1 MKTKP
6 FSPAPQ
12 ARRQL
17 KRFYAEVAEGK
28 HNGPL
33 PPPEHLVLRSSSIH
47 SLGCYTTKPLKKGA
61 VVAEYTGPHLT
72 IPVADELYEKSP
84 RTYLFGLADGK
95 HVIDGASIAAFINHC
110 CEPNCE
116 VDEVKGRVWITAI
129 QDIASGE
136 ELTYDYNLYDG
147 DEDEARC
154 YCGASSCRKTM
165 YSPEEIVRREK
176 ALKRKKRG

>member
-17 KRFYAEVAEGK
+17 KRFYADLSEGK

-47 SLGCYTTKPLKKGA
+47 SLGCYTTKALTKGA

-95 HVIDGASIAAFINHC
+95 PAVLLVLHRQPAA
-110 CEPNCE
+110 
-116 VDEVKGRVWITAI
+116 RR
-129 QDIASGE
+129 
-136 ELTYDYNLYDG
+136 
-147 DEDEARC
+147 ARPR
-154 YCGASSCRKTM
+154 AHT
-165 YSPEEIVRREK
+165 
-176 ALKRKKRG
+176 